1 MGGREPPFAFM
12 RIALGIEYDGGRFLG
27 WQTQPGGGAV
37 QDALE
42 PALAAIAGAPV
53 SVTAAGRTD
62 RGVHARGQ
70 VVHFDAAAERPDSAW
85 VRGVTNLRGDIL
97 SVIDMRAFLGLD
109 AAPLQSARMLVVR
122 LLDEDFSA
130 GLLVDSVDR
139 IVAVSPDD
147 IRSPESRLEGP
158 LAAYLTGVCVIGDGV
173 VAVLD
178 LDRLLRSPDFRQF
191 EEPPDIEA
199 ATVTTT
205 MDRDA
210 IEGRA
215 GAQKD

>member
-1 MGGREPPFAFM
+1 MTGETLGPAPTLVDAIAAADQRFDV
-12 RIALGIEYDGGRFLG
+12 RIA
-27 WQTQPGGGAV
+27 P
-37 QDALE
+37 
-42 PALAAIAGAPV
+42 
-53 SVTAAGRTD
+53 TAAP
-62 RGVHARGQ
+62 ARGTAKG
-70 VVHFDAAAERPDSAW
+70 AADGERYVLLSIASAHYIVLETFVTELERVPKTTPVPRVPAW

-158 LAAYLTGVCVIGDGV
+158 LAAYLTGVCEIGDRL